1 MTLRTEVPLC
11 NHGKAQCE
19 CVPVRRG
26 LLLRC
31 KCAAISCRQ
40 QLEPN
45 WFYMHL
51 HVQWLF
57 GNGKLNTVSIKVVSW
72 VFFKR
77 CHLSKKY
84 KIGRNGW
91 HVSRWKQDCFDLSWA
106 QMTRVR
112 SFTENNIPCIAQK
125 QHLSNNLT
133 LEPSHSS
140 TLLIL
145 WNQYG
150 SCVLHVCRNP
160 EQFYALCF

>member
-1 MTLRTEVPLC
+1 MCPSPTGPPVTLQMCCNFMPSTTRTKLILHAFACTMTVW
-11 NHGKAQCE
+11 KWQIKYCE
-19 CVPVRRG
+19 HKSSS
-26 LLLRC
+26 L
-31 KCAAISCRQ
+31 
-40 QLEPN
+40 
-45 WFYMHL
+45 
-51 HVQWLF
+51 
-57 GNGKLNTVSIKVVSW
+57 SIVSW

-84 KIGRNGW
+84 KIGQNGW